1 MRIRSI
7 FQFATFLTFAAA
19 GPAFAGPISEAE
31 SGPLPGGVEI
41 QANDEASGASYVAQP
56 GDYLPLFTAPL
67 PAEGESFTI
76 WARGRGHGICLKSKS
91 AEGKQREL
99 KWLFNWPADEW
110 TWRCFGTFRR
120 DELGEA
126 IVLIRQPNAAP
137 GAGLDAVV
145 VSADPDYL
153 PPGATAPETAQKQ
166 AKPKPKREAG
176 AATEETAALPGE
188 AVAPVEESPVAAT
201 AVVHWDQVAHPIPRG
216 TFSVAIFAGFDP
228 EVAASPAY
236 QEGLAYMDVPIVRY
250 HNTNMIDDS
259 TVKAIG
265 WVDVAGKRWDSEKI
279 VAALS
284 AWKPPNVQKVITIP
298 DWPEWMDADG
308 DRFLDANQFDAY
320 AEFCADLVRITN
332 VDNDFAIPY
341 FEITNERDGLY
352 WVDLQKKNQP
362 DRLDELTRIYNL
374 CAKAMKA
381 VDPSIQ
387 TGGPAAMRPDYV
399 AELKRFAAAT
409 LPDLDFLSAHGY
421 ASGKLEESDFSI
433 YNKTQKI
440 GDHISDLQAM
450 LAEVSPDRNIPIHLN
465 EYAISWTWETRE
477 PRMLNHKGAVF
488 DALCFVEFANH
499 QLDVSNAWNERDG
512 VYGKMDKDFALRPAA
527 HVFHYANEWMMG
539 DAVKVETS
547 DPTQVVVFASKED
560 SKAGLLMIN
569 RSSSENTLRLEN
581 PPVAASWDKAVI
593 DEGGLTESTDANL
606 GDEMTL
612 APHSVTFFHGP
623 VPPPPTPTPEPEETV
638 GGDADE

>member
-1 MRIRSI
+1 MKARSKVSPNSDCPPPLVPLASI
-7 FQFATFLTFAAA
+7 LAVAAA
-19 GPAFAGPISEAE
+19 EFAPPPRILEAE
-31 SGPLPGGVEI
+31 SGSL
-41 QANDEASGASYVAQP
+41 ASGAEV
-56 GDYLPLFTAPL
+56 
-67 PAEGESFTI
+67 
-76 WARGRGHGICLKSKS
+76 GRTTEHSKVPTSRNPEITFRSSPNPFPPKASPSRSGLVGVGHGICLKSKS
-91 AEGKQREL
+91 PEGKQREL
-99 KWLFNWPADEW
+99 KWLFNWPTDEW

-145 VSADPDYL
+145 ISADPDYL
-153 PPGATAPETAQKQ
+153 PPGATAPKTADKQ

-188 AVAPVEESPVAAT
+188 AAAPVEESPVAAT
-201 AVVHWDQVAHPIPRG
+201 AVIHWDQVAHPIPRG

-236 QEGLAYMDVPIVRY
+236 QEGLAYLDVPIVRY

-265 WVDVAGKRWDSEKI
+265 WVDVKGKRWDSEKI

-284 AWKPPNVQKVITIP
+284 AWNPEGVQKVLTIP

-308 DRFLDANQFDAY
+308 DRFLDADQFDAF
-320 AEFCADLVRITN
+320 AAFCADLVRITN

-352 WVDLQKKNQP
+352 WVDLQKMNQP

-399 AELKRFAAAT
+399 AELKRFATAT

-450 LAEVSPDRNIPIHLN
+450 LDRGQSRSKHPDPPQRI
-465 EYAISWTWETRE
+465 R
-477 PRMLNHKGAVF
+477 
-488 DALCFVEFANH
+488 D
-499 QLDVSNAWNERDG
+499 QLDLGNARTPHAQPQGRGFRRAVLRGIRRTISSTSATPGMSATASTARWTRTST
-512 VYGKMDKDFALRPAA
+512 LRPAA

-547 DPTQVVVFASKED
+547 DPTKVVVFASKND
-560 SKAGLLMIN
+560 SKAGLLVIN
-569 RSSSENTLRLEN
+569 RSSAANTLR
-581 PPVAASWDKAVI
+581 WKI
-593 DEGGLTESTDANL
+593 
-606 GDEMTL
+606 
-612 APHSVTFFHGP
+612 H
-623 VPPPPTPTPEPEETV
+623 PPPRHGRKP
-638 GGDADE
+638 